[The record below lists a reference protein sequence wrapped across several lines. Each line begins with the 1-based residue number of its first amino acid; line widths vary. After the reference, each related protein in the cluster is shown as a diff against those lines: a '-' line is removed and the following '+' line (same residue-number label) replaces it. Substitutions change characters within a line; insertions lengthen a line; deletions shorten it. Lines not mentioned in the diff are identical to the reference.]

1 MSPNTWLLVL
11 QRVQVKRGDPA
22 GEDLCL
28 RHKSS
33 PAGSSRLHLIE
44 NVKAVIHKKVLT
56 SLCLQ
61 EPLMYTI
68 LFFKEL
74 NNNFSHFRSLVFV
87 GHVSA
92 AFNFVIGKFSGFLK
106 RIINVTCVRYHIV
119 VFCCEKKCWNF

>member
-11 QRVQVKRGDPA
+11 QRVKVKREDPA
-22 GEDLCL
+22 GEALPYGQGFACGA
-28 RHKSS
+28 H
-33 PAGSSRLHLIE
+33 RLHLTE
-44 NVKAVIHKKVLT
+44 NVKAVIHKKALT

-61 EPLMYTI
+61 EPLMYII